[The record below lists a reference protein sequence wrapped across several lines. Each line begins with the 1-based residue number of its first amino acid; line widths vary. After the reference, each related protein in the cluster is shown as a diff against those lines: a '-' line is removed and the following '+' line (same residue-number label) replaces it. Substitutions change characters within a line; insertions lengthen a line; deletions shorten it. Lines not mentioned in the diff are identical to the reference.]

1 MRCAEFLPG
10 RFLFL
15 LQMILQKTNE
25 TKRNLKEVYYDTIK
39 RIGHNEADLFLK
51 WILNRTSIKV
61 IFEVT
66 ENTIKNAGYFKSKY
80 KISLGDS
87 FVLATAKSY
96 GARVI
101 SSDHHEFDIIEKSED
116 IRFLWIK

>member
-1 MRCAEFLPG
+1 M
-10 RFLFL
+10 
-15 LQMILQKTNE
+15 
-25 TKRNLKEVYYDTIK
+25 KEVYYDTIK

-61 IFEVT
+61 IFEIT
-66 ENTIKNAGYFKSKY
+66 EDTIKNAGYFKSKY

-96 GARVI
+96 DARVI
-101 SSDHHEFDIIEKSED
+101 SSDHHEFDVIEKSEN
-116 IRFLWIK
+116 ISFLWIK